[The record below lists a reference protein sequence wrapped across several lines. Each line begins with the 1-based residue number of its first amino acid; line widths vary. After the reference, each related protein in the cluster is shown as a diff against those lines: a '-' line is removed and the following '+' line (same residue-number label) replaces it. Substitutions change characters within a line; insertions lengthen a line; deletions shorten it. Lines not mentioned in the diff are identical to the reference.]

1 MKDINNLTDNV
12 TYSET
17 HAIKWLLNEVIKSK
31 GYECTI
37 DTLEASV
44 SAAVSE
50 VHIKS
55 ALRKLAIA
63 EAIKF
68 KSLGKNKIHV
78 WVTGKSTFHT
88 LVKVLEVR

>member
-1 MKDINNLTDNV
+1 MKDINNLIDNL

-17 HAIKWLLNEVIKSK
+17 YAVRWLLDELIKSK
-31 GYECTI
+31 GYEFTI

-50 VHIKS
+50 THIKS

-68 KSLGKNKIHV
+68 KSLGKNKIHI

-88 LVKVLEVR
+88 LVKALGVR